1 MFIKLLCLS
10 LLATPAFAEVG
21 VSDSEIKTGSTS
33 VINGS
38 AAFLGIQ
45 YLQGFKVAI
54 ENANDNGGVNGRKIT
69 LIHYDDQY
77 EPSPC
82 RVNTQKLINED
93 KVFALA
99 NYVGTPTSVEAQP
112 IWQEANVPI
121 LGFFTGAKGLRD
133 PFNKNNFHVR
143 ASYAA
148 ETKAAIDYFVKHG
161 KKKIAI
167 FYQNDK
173 FGEAVKAAS
182 EKALT
187 ANNITPVA
195 FGTFERNTMAIEAGL
210 ATIKV
215 AAPDAIVMVGTY
227 APLAKFVQES
237 RKAGLNQTAFYTVS
251 FVGPEALVTNLK
263 NETQNVYVSQV
274 MPVIYNSSSSFVK
287 EYTESL
293 KKKFP
298 KDRPN
303 FVSFEGY
310 ANGRVLIE
318 GLKKSDKNLTRATFI
333 KSLESLNLDLGE
345 LKLAYGA
352 NDHEGL
358 DKVVLT
364 KIENNQYI
372 AVE

>member
-1 MFIKLLCLS
+1 MFRKLLF
-10 LLATPAFAEVG
+10 LLLITAPVFAEVG
-21 VSDSEIKTGSTS
+21 VSDSEIKIGSTS

-45 YLQGFKVAI
+45 YLQGFKTAI
-54 ENANDNGGVNGRKIT
+54 AAANDAGGVNGRKIT

-99 NYVGTPTSVEAQP
+99 NYVGTPTSMEAQAT
-112 IWQEANVPI
+112 WQEANVPI

-143 ASYAA
+143 ASYGA
-148 ETKAAIDYFVKHG
+148 ETKAAINYFVKQG

-173 FGEAVKAAS
+173 FGEAVKGAT

-187 ANNITPVA
+187 AHNLTPVA
-195 FGTFERNTMAIEAGL
+195 FGTFERNTMAIEEGL
-210 ATIKV
+210 KTIKE

-227 APLAKFVQES
+227 APLAKFVQAS
-237 RKAGLNQTAFYTVS
+237 RKSGLKETAFYTVS
-251 FVGPEALVTNLK
+251 FVGPEALVLNLK
-263 NETQNVYVSQV
+263 GETQNVYVTQV
-274 MPVIYNSSSSFVK
+274 MPVIYKSTSPFVK
-287 EYTESL
+287 EYTQSL
-293 KKKFP
+293 SKKFP
-298 KDRPN
+298 SDRPN
-303 FVSFEGY
+303 YVSLEGY

-318 GLKKSDKNLTRATFI
+318 GLKKAGKNFTRQTFI
-333 KSLESLNLDLGE
+333 KSLESLNFDLGD
-345 LKLAYGA
+345 LKLSYSST
-352 NDHEGL
+352 DHEGL
-358 DKVVLT
+358 DQVVLT
-364 KIENNQYI
+364 KIENNQYF